1 MLIEIR
7 NDVYFILD
15 RIKEIDNGY
24 KIFYN
29 LAKKHFE
36 IHNSKQKGDSYCLT
50 VPFKVLDERTVNLV
64 RKSRVEN
71 ADEIFRE
78 IDKQNE
84 NNNKKIENE
93 IFKNI
98 EKEFRKI

>member
-7 NDVYFILD
+7 NDVYFILN
-15 RIKEIDNGY
+15 RIKEIDKNY

-29 LAKKHFE
+29 TTKKHFE

-50 VPFKVLDERTVNLV
+50 IPFKVLDERCVSLV

-71 ADEIFRE
+71 A
-78 IDKQNE
+78 
-84 NNNKKIENE
+84 NE
-93 IFKNI
+93 IFKEIDRQNEEMNRKKEKEMIEQI
-98 EKEFRKI
+98 EKEFRKL